1 MCDVRSRPI
10 NKGQAQGAA
19 KGLCGLCV
27 YSTKMKVRNR
37 KEDGKIH
44 QYRICA
50 IDFGLLTIYLATRA
64 LLQAGEHT
72 QQPALEPRRVLGGAG
87 GLVDL

>member
-1 MCDVRSRPI
+1 MCTQGRRRGWGESLIHRKKTVRRDIHVGIPI
-10 NKGQAQGAA
+10 YDR
-19 KGLCGLCV
+19 L
-27 YSTKMKVRNR
+27 
-37 KEDGKIH
+37 
-44 QYRICA
+44 
-50 IDFGLLTIYLATRA
+50 GLLTIYLATRA